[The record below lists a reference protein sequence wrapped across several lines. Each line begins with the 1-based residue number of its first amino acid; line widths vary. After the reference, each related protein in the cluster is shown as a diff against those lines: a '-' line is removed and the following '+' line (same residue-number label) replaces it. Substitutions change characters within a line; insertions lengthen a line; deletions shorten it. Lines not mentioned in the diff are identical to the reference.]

1 VSAWETNCL
10 VDGEGGP
17 ASETGSSGVV
27 VSLKFG
33 LPGIFCCSR
42 RVVVRYEPTT
52 WLEDSLR

>member
-17 ASETGSSGVV
+17 ANETGSSGVV

-33 LPGIFCCSR
+33 LPGICCCSR
-42 RVVVRYEPTT
+42 RLVVRYEHAT
-52 WLEDSLR
+52 